1 MKSIRGAL
9 TVIFMDNST
18 VSQILDGIAS
28 FRSWIIG
35 IWWLWMFPLL
45 FLAARSLWL
54 AYVREWY
61 RRHLAWSMFELKIPR
76 EILRS
81 PRAMEQVL
89 ASIYALIN
97 APGNIKETWWDGE
110 VTKWSSL
117 ELVSFGG
124 EIRFFM
130 RATKDNWPMVQ
141 AALYSHYPDLELVE
155 ISEEED
161 YIHRMPPTADEVLKI
176 PRRLFGSESILDPN
190 KSDVYPIRT
199 YIDFEESEEDFRLD
213 TLATMLEVLG
223 KCGPQEELWLQI
235 LIRPVVG
242 DWWKKEGE
250 AEIEAIKKRNTT
262 SIVSSEFG
270 ETQMTRLYPGFGD
283 AELIKGIDK
292 KIAKPAFES
301 VIRYLYMTAPEAY
314 NGNFARRGIA
324 SALNQ
329 HMSKAFNQFDY
340 NKGAATRV
348 DYHFKLIPPIFPKH
362 RYLARQRKIYR
373 HYRERYIYPQ
383 TFAENILEVKGFHF
397 GIWGWKSS
405 RMVLNTEEL
414 ATIYHLPTKP
424 VMSSQLIRKVE
435 ARKIG
440 PPMGLAIYGEE
451 GERADL
457 PGLQK

>member
-1 MKSIRGAL
+1 VGDLPISSI
-9 TVIFMDNST
+9 I
-18 VSQILDGIAS
+18 DGIAS
-28 FRSWIIG
+28 FRSWVISV
-35 IWWLWMFPLL
+35 WWLWSLPIL
-45 FLAARSLWL
+45 FLVARSLWL

-61 RRHLAWSMFELKIPR
+61 RQHLVWSMFELKIPR

-89 ASIYALIN
+89 ASIFALIN

-155 ISEEED
+155 IRESED

-199 YIDFEESEEDFRLD
+199 YVDFEESEEDFRLD
-213 TLATMLEVLG
+213 PFATLLEVLG
-223 KCGPQEELWLQI
+223 KCSSQEELWLQI
-235 LIRPVVG
+235 LIRPIVG

-250 AEIEAIKKRNTT
+250 AEIEKIKERNTQRF
-262 SIVSSEFG
+262 VSTEFG
-270 ETQMTRLYPGFGD
+270 ESTMTRLYPGFGD
-283 AELIKGIDK
+283 AELIKAIDK
-292 KIAKPAFES
+292 KIAKPAFET
-301 VIRYLYMTAPEAY
+301 VLRYLYITTPEAY
-314 NGNFARRGIA
+314 NSNFARRGVSI
-324 SALNQ
+324 ALNQ
-329 HMSKAFNQFDY
+329 HASKAFNEFNY

-348 DYHFKLIPPIFPKH
+348 DYHFGKIPPLFPKR

-373 HYRERYIYPQ
+373 HYRERYIYPH
-383 TFAENILEVKGFHF
+383 TFAENILELKGFHF

-424 VMSSQLIRKVE
+424 VMSAQLIHKVE
-435 ARKIG
+435 ARKMG

-451 GERADL
+451 GESDL
-457 PGLQK
+457 PGMQK

>member
-1 MKSIRGAL
+1 MGDLPISSI
-9 TVIFMDNST
+9 I
-18 VSQILDGIAS
+18 DGIAS
-28 FRSWIIG
+28 FRSWVISV
-35 IWWLWMFPLL
+35 WWLWSLPIL
-45 FLAARSLWL
+45 FLVARSLWL

-61 RRHLAWSMFELKIPR
+61 RQHLVWSMFELKIPR

-89 ASIYALIN
+89 ASIFALIN

-155 ISEEED
+155 IRESED

-199 YIDFEESEEDFRLD
+199 YVDFEESEEDFRLD
-213 TLATMLEVLG
+213 PFATLLEVLG
-223 KCGPQEELWLQI
+223 KCSSQEELWLQI
-235 LIRPVVG
+235 LIRPIVG

-250 AEIEAIKKRNTT
+250 AEIEKIKERNTQRF
-262 SIVSSEFG
+262 VSTEFG
-270 ETQMTRLYPGFGD
+270 ESTMTRLYPGFGD
-283 AELIKGIDK
+283 AELIKAIDK
-292 KIAKPAFES
+292 KIAKPAFET
-301 VIRYLYMTAPEAY
+301 VLRYLYITTPEAY
-314 NGNFARRGIA
+314 NSNFARRGVSI
-324 SALNQ
+324 ALNQ
-329 HMSKAFNQFDY
+329 HASKAFNEFNY

-348 DYHFKLIPPIFPKH
+348 DYHFGKIPPLFPKR

-373 HYRERYIYPQ
+373 HYRERYIYPH
-383 TFAENILEVKGFHF
+383 TFAENILELKGFHF

-424 VMSSQLIRKVE
+424 VMSAQLIHKVE
-435 ARKIG
+435 ARKMG

-451 GERADL
+451 GESDL
-457 PGLQK
+457 PGMQK

>member
-1 MKSIRGAL
+1 
-9 TVIFMDNST
+9 
-18 VSQILDGIAS
+18 
-28 FRSWIIG
+28 
-35 IWWLWMFPLL
+35 
-45 FLAARSLWL
+45 
-54 AYVREWY
+54 
-61 RRHLAWSMFELKIPR
+61 MFELKIPR

-89 ASIYALIN
+89 ASIFALIN

-155 ISEEED
+155 IRESED

-199 YIDFEESEEDFRLD
+199 YVDFEESEEDFRLD
-213 TLATMLEVLG
+213 PFATLLEVLG
-223 KCGPQEELWLQI
+223 KCSPQEELWLQI
-235 LIRPVVG
+235 LIRPIVG

-250 AEIEAIKKRNTT
+250 AEIEKIKERNTQRF
-262 SIVSSEFG
+262 VSTEFG
-270 ETQMTRLYPGFGD
+270 ESTMTRLYPGFGD
-283 AELIKGIDK
+283 AELIKAIDK
-292 KIAKPAFES
+292 KIAKPAFET
-301 VIRYLYMTAPEAY
+301 VLRYLYITTPEAY
-314 NGNFARRGIA
+314 NSNFARRGVSI
-324 SALNQ
+324 ALNQ
-329 HMSKAFNQFDY
+329 HASKAFNEFNY

-348 DYHFKLIPPIFPKH
+348 DYHFGKIPPLFPKR

-373 HYRERYIYPQ
+373 HYRERYIYPH
-383 TFAENILEVKGFHF
+383 TFAENILELKGFHF

-424 VMSSQLIRKVE
+424 VMSAQLIHKVE
-435 ARKIG
+435 ARKMG

-451 GERADL
+451 GESDL
-457 PGLQK
+457 PGMQK

>member
-1 MKSIRGAL
+1 VGDLPISSI
-9 TVIFMDNST
+9 I
-18 VSQILDGIAS
+18 DGIAS
-28 FRSWIIG
+28 FRSWVISV
-35 IWWLWMFPLL
+35 WWLWSLPIL
-45 FLAARSLWL
+45 FLVARSLWL

-61 RRHLAWSMFELKIPR
+61 RRHLVWSMFELKIPR

-89 ASIYALIN
+89 ASIFALIN

-155 ISEEED
+155 IRESED

-199 YIDFEESEEDFRLD
+199 YVDFEESEEDFRLD
-213 TLATMLEVLG
+213 PFATLLEVLG
-223 KCGPQEELWLQI
+223 KCSPQEELWLQI
-235 LIRPVVG
+235 LIRPIVG

-250 AEIEAIKKRNTT
+250 AEIEKIKERNTQRF
-262 SIVSSEFG
+262 VSTEFG
-270 ETQMTRLYPGFGD
+270 ESTMTRLYPGFGD
-283 AELIKGIDK
+283 AELIKAIDK
-292 KIAKPAFES
+292 KIAKPAFET
-301 VIRYLYMTAPEAY
+301 VLRYLYITTPEAY
-314 NGNFARRGIA
+314 NSNFARRGVSI
-324 SALNQ
+324 ALNQ
-329 HMSKAFNQFDY
+329 HASKAFNEFNY

-348 DYHFKLIPPIFPKH
+348 DYHFGKIPPLFPKR

-373 HYRERYIYPQ
+373 HYRERYIYPH
-383 TFAENILEVKGFHF
+383 TFAENILELKGFHF

-424 VMSSQLIRKVE
+424 VMSAQLIHKVE
-435 ARKIG
+435 ARKMG

-451 GERADL
+451 GESDL
-457 PGLQK
+457 PGMQK